1 MVPELQRDL
10 ARVRQRLGMEDDAA
24 KGTCPKGCQGDC
36 CFTDAFAVRR
46 LYHLGQ
52 DGKPLNPRG
61 QIVPTPER
69 TPESLL
75 RDAKQGIMSTAEWR
89 MKGWP
94 EAYPDLTSALRYG
107 QARDKR
113 YTPDVYD
120 YERAYSELIAE
131 AGPSSHPVPE
141 PPDLASDPRLKR
153 MKPLVP
159 DAPLEH
165 EGEPEP
171 DIGQPRDRSRR
182 LVAGTPDEKHQPITP
197 RIRST

>member
-1 MVPELQRDL
+1 MANAVE
-10 ARVRQRLGMEDDAA
+10 GN
-24 KGTCPKGCQGDC
+24 CPPGCHGDFR
-36 CFTDAFAVRR
+36 FTDARNITY
-46 LYHLGQ
+46 LIHLGE
-52 DGKPLNPRG
+52 DGKPVGKP
-61 QIVPTPER
+61 QVVPTPER
-69 TPESLL
+69 DLL
-75 RDAKQGIMSTAEWR
+75 RDAKRGIMSTAEWR